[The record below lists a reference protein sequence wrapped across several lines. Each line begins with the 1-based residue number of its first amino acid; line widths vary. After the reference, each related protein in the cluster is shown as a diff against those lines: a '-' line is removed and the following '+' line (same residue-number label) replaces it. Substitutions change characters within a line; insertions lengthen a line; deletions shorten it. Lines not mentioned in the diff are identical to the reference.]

1 MKTTDDKTA
10 KKRILKAAA
19 QEFAE
24 KGFDGARVDT
34 IAKNAMVN
42 KALIY
47 YYYKNKE
54 ELLELLFN
62 ELIETALSMFAALK
76 NTDPQ
81 VFLELNA
88 IRSMMYSFL
97 DMLEARQNVVRV
109 LIMEMTKRTPV
120 NAKIFE
126 LINQYLETVMSLASD
141 FDMET
146 PENIPQAKVTEFF
159 TGLMPMLDYVAYH
172 EIWMERFNIDET
184 TLREQFVESLIGT
197 HFAYTLPHFPT
208 K

>member
-10 KKRILKAAA
+10 KERILRAAA

-62 ELIETALSMFAALK
+62 ELIETALSMFATLK

-81 VFLELNA
+81 VFKELNA

-97 DMLEARQNVVRV
+97 DMLETRQNVVRV

-126 LINQYLETVMSLASD
+126 LINQYLETVLSLASD
-141 FDMET
+141 FDMDI

-197 HFAYTLPHFPT
+197 HFAYTLPQFP